1 MSSSIVEIKYKEIQ
15 KIFATIRNDQALVV
29 GALAIERL
37 WKPFTNGILEC
48 PYSEQERGEVV
59 YLEEKCLDLIWT
71 RIKRVSVQ
79 NRDWEYFC
87 ELFDRIENISAEVE
101 LNIQAKSFYCAIVDF
116 AEWCLKPYDEGQADH
131 PRADI
136 AVCALEL
143 IVNNTINSLLT
154 KSGKFTEE
162 NQDTY
167 HNILLNHPQVIAEI
181 QRINADIELA
191 REYPQNI
198 DLIIQQK
205 FKYHSLDVNLSS

>member
-1 MSSSIVEIKYKEIQ
+1 M
-15 KIFATIRNDQALVV
+15 
-29 GALAIERL
+29 
-37 WKPFTNGILEC
+37 
-48 PYSEQERGEVV
+48 
-59 YLEEKCLDLIWT
+59 
-71 RIKRVSVQ
+71 
-79 NRDWEYFC
+79 
-87 ELFDRIENISAEVE
+87 
-101 LNIQAKSFYCAIVDF
+101 
-116 AEWCLKPYDEGQADH
+116 
-131 PRADI
+131 
-136 AVCALEL
+136 
-143 IVNNTINSLLT
+143 LT